1 MSTLPLAD
9 VRVIAIEQYGAGPWG
24 SLQLADL
31 GADVIKIEDPASG
44 GDVGRYIPPYQ
55 ADDASLFFEA
65 FNRNKRSVALD
76 LRDPQARE
84 LFGRLVASADAVYS
98 NLRGDV
104 PAKLGITYDALKHLN
119 PRIVCCSLS
128 GFGQTGPRA
137 SERAFDNVVQA
148 LAGWMSLA
156 GEPDGPPTKTGPSLV
171 DFLGGYVAALSMLA
185 GIWRAR
191 RDGVGCECDVS
202 LFETALAQLNYL
214 ATWTASR
221 GYEPQRQPGS
231 AHWSIVP
238 FQNFATADGAIAI
251 ACSKEHLWRRLCGA
265 LGRPELADD
274 RRYAD
279 FAARHRHRDTLVAT
293 LEREFAGRTNAE
305 SLAALRA
312 AGVPAGPVNTVREAL
327 EDEQVTARGALAE
340 VEHPTLGTVRHVAS
354 PLRVGT
360 ERRPVTRA
368 PLLGEHTREV
378 LREVA
383 SDDELAA
390 LGG

>member
-1 MSTLPLAD
+1 M
-9 VRVIAIEQYGAGPWG
+9 
-24 SLQLADL
+24 
-31 GADVIKIEDPASG
+31 
-44 GDVGRYIPPYQ
+44 
-55 ADDASLFFEA
+55 
-65 FNRNKRSVALD
+65 
-76 LRDPQARE
+76 
-84 LFGRLVASADAVYS
+84 
-98 NLRGDV
+98 
-104 PAKLGITYDALKHLN
+104 
-119 PRIVCCSLS
+119 
-128 GFGQTGPRA
+128 
-137 SERAFDNVVQA
+137 
-148 LAGWMSLA
+148 M
-156 GEPDGPPTKTGPSLV
+156 
-171 DFLGGYVAALSMLA
+171 
-185 GIWRAR
+185 
-191 RDGVGCECDVS
+191 
-202 LFETALAQLNYL
+202 
-214 ATWTASR
+214 
-221 GYEPQRQPGS
+221 
-231 AHWSIVP
+231 P
-238 FQNFATADGAIAI
+238 FQLYPTADGWIVTGG
-251 ACSKEHLWRRLCGA
+251 SKEKFWSRLAAA